1 MSEVKPALRIR
12 ANASE
17 NVKGL
22 VSCEATAE
30 IIKTTDRYID
40 AKEALDMED
49 GVANIIEQTLSKLH
63 KVLRAKG
70 HKLAVDGGA

>member
-1 MSEVKPALRIR
+1 MNNSDTMKPMLRIR

-22 VSCEATAE
+22 VSCECTIEIVRPFENIPVGLDEDIALRVHNQLTA
-30 IIKTTDRYID
+30 
-40 AKEALDMED
+40 
-49 GVANIIEQTLSKLH
+49 LH
-63 KVLRAKG
+63 EVLRSKG